1 MFGAVPSL
9 GARLTAGMTRAG
21 WLRLSALAA
30 AVYAAA
36 ACAGPG
42 PAPERAG
49 GFEEVAVAVGVRVT
63 HTSGATGRK
72 WYPETFGAGVCVTDL
87 DGDDRPDLIF
97 VTGRSWDGEAT
108 GAGVA
113 VFRNRGNGTF
123 ADVTAVS
130 GIRYPFYGMGCAAA
144 DYDNDG
150 REDLLVTGHGGTALF
165 HNVGGGRF
173 EDVTARAGVADA
185 GWSTCAVWFDA
196 DADGSL
202 DLFLCRYVQWTPQT
216 DLTCRLDPQTK
227 VFCGPDP
234 YPPSASRFFHNLGD
248 GRFQDVTESAGLAK
262 PGKAL
267 GAALLDADGDGR
279 VDLFVANDQVPN
291 SLFRNRGDGTFVDD
305 SAALVLTPGRFGMA
319 RAGMGVDV
327 DDEAGGGI
335 MIGHFSGE
343 GLGFF
348 RRDADGR
355 WRDRARAAGLFDASL
370 PVLTFGVLFADV
382 DLDGRLDLVVAN
394 GHVDADLARSLDGD
408 VGAEERPLL
417 FRGRGDGTYVDV
429 GAPMGLTARFVGR
442 GVAVADLDLDGDPE
456 LIFTENNGPARIY
469 RNHASGAHWLR
480 IRLLGT
486 TSNRDGIGAI
496 VTVTAGGRTRT
507 RMMRTGSSYLSQSER
522 PLLFGLGA
530 ATQVDEI
537 VIQWPSGIIDRLR
550 SVPADRR
557 IAVTEGGNP

>member
-1 MFGAVPSL
+1 
-9 GARLTAGMTRAG
+9 MTRAR
-21 WLRLSALAA
+21 WLRLSTLAA
-30 AVYAAA
+30 TVCAAV
-36 ACAGPG
+36 ACAGRG

-49 GFEEVAVAVGVRVT
+49 GFEEVAAAVGVRVT

-72 WYPETFGAGVCVTDL
+72 WYPETFGSGVCVTDL
-87 DGDDRPDLIF
+87 DGDDRPDLIV
-97 VTGRSWDGEAT
+97 VTGRSWDGEST

-113 VFRNRGNGTF
+113 VFRNRGDGTF

-150 REDLLVTGHGGTALF
+150 REDLLVTGHGGTGLF
-165 HNVGGGRF
+165 HNLGGGRF
-173 EDVTARAGVADA
+173 AEVTARAGVADA

-196 DADGSL
+196 DADGFL
-202 DLFLCRYVQWTPQT
+202 DLFLCRYVQWSAET

-248 GRFQDVTESAGLAK
+248 GTFIDVTESAGLAK

-291 SLFRNRGDGTFVDD
+291 SLFRNRGDGTFADD

-335 MIGHFSGE
+335 VIGHFSGE

-417 FRGRGDGTYVDV
+417 FRSRGDDTYVDV
-429 GAPMGLTARFVGR
+429 GAPMGLTTLFVGR
-442 GVAVADLDLDGDPE
+442 GVAVADLDLDGDPD
-456 LIFTENNGPARIY
+456 LVFTENNGPARIY
-469 RNHASGAHWLR
+469 RNHASGAHWLG
-480 IRLLGT
+480 IRLIGT

-507 RMMRTGSSYLSQSER
+507 RMVRTGSSYLSQSER
-522 PLLFGLGA
+522 ALLFSLGQV
-530 ATQVDEI
+530 TQVDEVI
-537 VIQWPSGIIDRLR
+537 VSWPSGVIDRVT
-550 SVPADRR
+550 SPQADQRMTL
-557 IAVTEGGNP
+557 TEGSQP

>member
-1 MFGAVPSL
+1 
-9 GARLTAGMTRAG
+9 MTRARRV
-21 WLRLSALAA
+21 LALAA
-30 AVYAAA
+30 AACAAA
-36 ACAGPG
+36 ACAGRG
-42 PAPERAG
+42 PALERAG
-49 GFEEVAVAVGVRVT
+49 GFEEVAAAVGVRVT

-72 WYPETFGAGVCVTDL
+72 WYPETFGPGVCVTDV

-113 VFRNRGNGTF
+113 VLRNRGDGTF
-123 ADVTAVS
+123 ADVTAAS

-150 REDLLVTGHGGTALF
+150 RDDLLVTGHGGTGLF
-165 HNVGGGRF
+165 HNAGGGRF
-173 EDVTARAGVADA
+173 EDMTARAGVADA

-196 DADGSL
+196 DADGFL
-202 DLFLCRYVQWTPQT
+202 DLFLCRYVQWSAET

-234 YPPSASRFFHNLGD
+234 YPPSASRFFHNRGD
-248 GRFQDVTESAGLAK
+248 GTFEDATEAAGLAK

-291 SLFRNRGDGTFVDD
+291 SFFRNHGDGTFADD

-327 DDEAGGGI
+327 DDEAGGGVV
-335 MIGHFSGE
+335 IGHFSGE

-355 WRDRARAAGLFDASL
+355 WRDRARAAGLFDASV
-370 PVLTFGVLFADV
+370 PVLTFGVLFADL

-417 FRGRGDGTYVDV
+417 FRGRGDGTYVDA
-429 GAPMGLTARFVGR
+429 GAMMGLTARFVGR
-442 GVAVADLDLDGDPE
+442 GVAAADLDLDGDPE

-469 RNHASGAHWLR
+469 RNHASGAHWLS
-480 IRLLGT
+480 IRLIGT
-486 TSNRDGIGAI
+486 TSNRDGIGAM
-496 VTVTAGGRTRT
+496 VTVTAGGRTQT
-507 RMMRTGSSYLSQSER
+507 RMVRTGSSYLSQSER
-522 PLLFGLGA
+522 ALLFGLGSA
-530 ATQVDEI
+530 ASAEQI
-537 VIQWPSGIIDRLR
+537 VIRWPSGIIDRLS
-550 SVPADRR
+550 SVSVDQR
-557 IAVTEGGNP
+557 VTVVEGGSL

>member
-1 MFGAVPSL
+1 MSRGRWP
-9 GARLTAGMTRAG
+9 RL
-21 WLRLSALAA
+21 LALAA
-30 AVYAAA
+30 AVCAA
-36 ACAGPG
+36 ACAGRG

-49 GFEEVAVAVGVRVT
+49 GFEEVAAAVGVRVT

-72 WYPETFGAGVCVTDL
+72 WYPETFGSGVCVTDL

-97 VTGRSWDGEAT
+97 VTGRSWDGEVT

-113 VFRNRGNGTF
+113 VLRNRGDGTF
-123 ADVTAVS
+123 ADVTAAS

-150 REDLLVTGHGGTALF
+150 RDDLLVTGHGGTGLF
-165 HNVGGGRF
+165 HNLGGGRF
-173 EDVTARAGVADA
+173 EDVTARAGVADT
-185 GWSTCAVWFDA
+185 GWSTCGVWFDA
-196 DADGSL
+196 DADGFL
-202 DLFLCRYVQWTPQT
+202 DLFLCRYVQWSAET

-248 GRFQDVTESAGLAK
+248 GTFQDVTESAGLAK

-279 VDLFVANDQVPN
+279 ADLFVANDQVPN
-291 SLFRNRGDGTFVDD
+291 SLFRNRGDGTFADD

-335 MIGHFSGE
+335 VIGHFSGE

-382 DLDGRLDLVVAN
+382 DLDGRLDLIVAN

-417 FRGRGDGTYVDV
+417 FRGRGDGTYVDD
-429 GAPMGLTARFVGR
+429 GATMGLTARFVGR
-442 GVAVADLDLDGDPE
+442 GVAAADLDLDGDPD
-456 LIFTENNGPARIY
+456 LVFTENNGPARIY
-469 RNHASGAHWLR
+469 RNHASGAHWLG
-480 IRLLGT
+480 IRLTGT
-486 TSNRDGIGAI
+486 TSNRDGIGAM
-496 VTVTAGGRTRT
+496 VTVTAGGQTQT
-507 RMMRTGSSYLSQSER
+507 RMVRTGSSYLSQSER
-522 PLLFGLGA
+522 ALLFGLGPA
-530 ATQVDEI
+530 ANVEQI
-537 VIQWPSGIIDRLR
+537 VIRWPSGIIDRLS
-550 SVPADRR
+550 SVSVDQR
-557 IAVTEGGNP
+557 VTVVEGGSL